1 MVQEYRYVVEELTF
15 NDYAL
20 MVAQWL
26 ETKGD

>member
-1 MVQEYRYVVEELTF
+1 MSKLYTLVEELTF

-26 ETKGD
+26 ETKGN